1 MDPTPEPPDPPDP
14 ADPQEGIAFAKKL
27 GRALHQHG
35 APAYRLEAV
44 LETLSR
50 MLGLRGDF
58 FTTPSALFYAFDL
71 PGEGGRAYLQ
81 RVRGHE
87 IHFARLVALDRV
99 FNDAV
104 LRRTS
109 LREADANLDRAL
121 AAPSPWPSWLVALAF
136 IAAAFA
142 AAYFYG
148 GTLPDMALGATAGA
162 ALALVHAA
170 KSRFQSMERL
180 FEPLGAFVVAFTAS
194 ALAQR
199 FGASADVATLAGL
212 IVLVPGFSITVAA
225 TELATGH
232 PVSGSGR
239 MANAF
244 MTLLMLGFGAGFGR
258 ALGDGLFDGGGAAV
272 AAARDLSPLWE
283 PFTLTIAGLA
293 LGVLFQ
299 ARARHLPVVVLA
311 VFVPWFV
318 LRGTEGRFGLEGA
331 LLLAAFADG
340 LFAHAWARWRDLP
353 SMIVRLPGMLI
364 LVPGGTGFLSITALM
379 EGDALSG
386 VQTLF
391 RVGISAIAIVTGILL
406 AAVVLPPRK
415 AL

>member
-1 MDPTPEPPDPPDP
+1 MSESPEERERR
-14 ADPQEGIAFAKKL
+14 EGIAFAKRL
-27 GRALHQHG
+27 GEALHRHG

-50 MLGLRGDF
+50 MLGLQGHF

-81 RVRGHE
+81 RVRGNE
-87 IHFARLVALDRV
+87 IHFARLIALDRV

-121 AAPSPWPSWLVALAF
+121 AAASPWPPGMVALAF
-136 IAAAFA
+136 VVASCAAAF
-142 AAYFYG
+142 FYRG
-148 GTLPDMALGATAGA
+148 GWSEMLLGAAAGA
-162 ALALVHAA
+162 ALALTHLLARRA
-170 KSRFQSMERL
+170 EALGRL
-180 FEPLGAFVVAFTAS
+180 FEPLGAFAVALTATL
-194 ALAQR
+194 LAPR
-199 FGASADVATLAGL
+199 FGADGDLAILAGL
-212 IVLVPGFSITVAA
+212 VVLVPGFSITVAA

-244 MTLLMLGFGAGFGR
+244 MTLLMLGFGAAFGR
-258 ALGDGLFDGGGAAV
+258 ALGVQLAGDALGHDAIAAMPAWMEPV
-272 AAARDLSPLWE
+272 A
-283 PFTLTIAGLA
+283 LTFAGLA

-299 ARARHLPVVVLA
+299 ARPRDLPIVVGA

-318 LRGTEGRFGLEGA
+318 LRAAEGRLGLEAA

-340 LFAHAWARWRDLP
+340 IAAHAWARWRDLP

-364 LVPGGTGFLSITALM
+364 LVPGGTGFLSISALM

-406 AAVVLPPRK
+406 ATVVLPPRK

>member
-1 MDPTPEPPDPPDP
+1 MHPTPEPPDP
-14 ADPQEGIAFAKKL
+14 QEAVAFAKKL
-27 GRALHQHG
+27 GRALHHHG

-44 LETLSR
+44 LETISR

-58 FTTPSALFYAFDL
+58 YTTPTALFYAFDL

-81 RVRGHE
+81 RVHGNE

-109 LREADANLDRAL
+109 LKEADANLDRAL
-121 AAPSPWPSWLVALAF
+121 AAPSPWPALLVALAF
-136 IAAAFA
+136 VGAALGAAF
-142 AAYFYG
+142 FYG
-148 GTLPDMALGATAGA
+148 GGGRDLALSAAAGA
-162 ALALVHAA
+162 SLGLVHLARRRFGALA
-170 KSRFQSMERL
+170 RI
-180 FEPLGAFVVAFTAS
+180 FEPLGAFVVAFTAT
-194 ALAQR
+194 ALAGA

-258 ALGDGLFDGGGAAV
+258 ALAAGLFGAGGT
-272 AAARDLSPLWE
+272 AAAAGGLHPLWE
-283 PFTLTIAGLA
+283 PVSLTIAGLA

-299 ARARHLPVVVLA
+299 ARPRDLPVVILA

-318 LRGTEGRFGLEGA
+318 LRGTEGRLGLEGA

-340 LFAHAWARWRDLP
+340 LLAHAWARWRDLP
-353 SMIVRLPGMLI
+353 SMIVSLPGMLI

-406 AAVVLPPRK
+406 ATVVLPPRK

>member
-1 MDPTPEPPDPPDP
+1 MPVPPDPLDP
-14 ADPQEGIAFAKKL
+14 ADAQEGIVFAKKL
-27 GRALHQHG
+27 GRALHHHG

-58 FTTPSALFYAFDL
+58 FTTPTAIFYAFDL

-81 RVRGHE
+81 RVHGNE

-121 AAPSPWPSWLVALAF
+121 AAPSPWPPLMVAFA
-136 IAAAFA
+136 IIGAAFA
-142 AAYFYG
+142 AAFFYG
-148 GTLPDMALGATAGA
+148 GGLADMALGATAGA
-162 ALALVHAA
+162 TLALLHLARGHVPSLA
-170 KSRFQSMERL
+170 RL
-180 FEPLGAFVVAFTAS
+180 FEPLGAFLVAFTAT
-194 ALAQR
+194 ALASAY
-199 FGASADVATLAGL
+199 GASANVATLAGL

-258 ALGDGLFDGGGAAV
+258 ALATGLFEVGGTLEAAGGLH
-272 AAARDLSPLWE
+272 ALWE
-283 PFTLTIAGLA
+283 PAALTIAGLA

-299 ARARHLPVVVLA
+299 ARPRDLPIVVAA

-318 LRGTEGRFGLEGA
+318 LRGMEGRVGLEGA

-340 LFAHAWARWRDLP
+340 IFAHAWARWRDLP

-364 LVPGGTGFLSITALM
+364 LVPGGTGFLSINSLM

-386 VQTLF
+386 VQILF
-391 RVGISAIAIVTGILL
+391 RVGIAAIAIVTGLL
-406 AAVVLPPRK
+406 MASVVLPPRK

>member
-1 MDPTPEPPDPPDP
+1 MDPTQDPPD
-14 ADPQEGIAFAKKL
+14 AQEGIAFAKKL
-27 GRALHQHG
+27 GRALHRHG

-81 RVRGHE
+81 RVRGNE

-121 AAPSPWPSWLVALAF
+121 AAPSPWPPLLVALAF
-136 IAAAFA
+136 IGAAFA
-142 AAYFYG
+142 AAFFYG
-148 GTLPDMALGATAGA
+148 GSLRDMALSATAGA
-162 ALALVHAA
+162 ALALVNWA
-170 KSRFQSMERL
+170 KGRFESLARL
-180 FEPLGAFVVAFTAS
+180 FEPLGAFVVAFTAT
-194 ALAQR
+194 ALAGL
-199 FGASADVATLAGL
+199 FGASADIATLAGL

-258 ALGDGLFDGGGAAV
+258 ALATGLFGASGAAP
-272 AAARDLSPLWE
+272 AAAELSRIWE
-283 PFTLTIAGLA
+283 PLTLTIAGLA

-299 ARARHLPVVVLA
+299 ARPRDLLVVVLA

-318 LRGTEGRFGLEGA
+318 LRGMESRLGLEGA

-391 RVGISAIAIVTGILL
+391 RVGIAAIAIVTGILL
-406 AAVVLPPRK
+406 ATVVLPPRK